1 MMMES
6 LLLPGCPGAAVTT
19 SDGLREPRLLPA
31 GEAAATPAA
40 ASSSA
45 NFFSANCGILV
56 VVCEI
61 VVTYPLNAVAS
72 FIVRVGQRRRRM
84 RERHLRHWCDLEVL
98 WGSRNFSIGLMRQ
111 ALEMTEDSEERMDRR
126 AR

>member
-31 GEAAATPAA
+31 GEGAAAPAP

-45 NFFSANCGILV
+45 NFFSANCGIFV

-72 FIVRVGQRRRRM
+72 FIVRVGQ
-84 RERHLRHWCDLEVL
+84 
-98 WGSRNFSIGLMRQ
+98 
-111 ALEMTEDSEERMDRR
+111 
-126 AR
+126 